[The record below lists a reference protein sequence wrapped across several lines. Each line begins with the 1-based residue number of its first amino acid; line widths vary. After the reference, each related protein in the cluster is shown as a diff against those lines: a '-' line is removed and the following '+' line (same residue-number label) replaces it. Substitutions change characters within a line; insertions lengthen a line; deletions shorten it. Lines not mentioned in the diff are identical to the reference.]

1 MANRAKRAKKKTTVL
16 AAIAAPATQAYNPTD
31 YQMDQFY
38 GATPDERN
46 DRLGIVQP
54 QAAIQTPTI
63 TQPDYSGMSQA
74 SLDRMDPSKSASMTD
89 KLKGWWNSLQEKP
102 VAYDGKGAPVMGS
115 SQLDTSSS
123 LMNDAFK
130 RQKQQQD
137 VYELENQRRANQ
149 SASQGPQMLD
159 MIHKIYGANT
169 AAQQRSSAL
178 SALAGR

>member
-1 MANRAKRAKKKTTVL
+1 MAKRAKKKTTVL

-31 YQMDQFY
+31 SQMDQFY

-74 SLDRMDPSKSASMTD
+74 SLDRMNPSKSASMTD

-137 VYELENQRRANQ
+137 AYELENQQRANQ

>member
-1 MANRAKRAKKKTTVL
+1 MAKGTKKKATVL

-31 YQMDQFY
+31 SQMDQFY

-74 SLDRMDPSKSASMTD
+74 SLDRMDPSKSTSMID
-89 KLKGWWNSLQEKP
+89 KLKGWWNSPQEKP

-115 SQLDTSSS
+115 SQLDTSAGIADKAFLGQK
-123 LMNDAFK
+123 LM
-130 RQKQQQD
+130 QD
-137 VYELENQRRANQ
+137 QYEKENQQRANQ
-149 SASQGPQMLD
+149 SASQGPQMLE

>member
-1 MANRAKRAKKKTTVL
+1 
-16 AAIAAPATQAYNPTD
+16 
-31 YQMDQFY
+31 
-38 GATPDERN
+38 
-46 DRLGIVQP
+46 
-54 QAAIQTPTI
+54 
-63 TQPDYSGMSQA
+63 
-74 SLDRMDPSKSASMTD
+74 MTD

-137 VYELENQRRANQ
+137 AYELENQQRANQ